1 MRELYDMANTSGEK
15 ELRTD
20 WPHESGLGV
29 DQKHD
34 GREMHLV
41 AQEGSFIPQRK
52 KEGL

>member
-1 MRELYDMANTSGEK
+1 MANTSGEK

-34 GREMHLV
+34 GRKMHL
-41 AQEGSFIPQRK
+41 EPEKSFIPERK